1 MVLDD
6 GYYYVIEKRNKLI
19 WDNIDDLITVIEP
32 NHEYNIVYINED
44 ALKQILGYN
53 KKNLIGK
60 SLKEYIYPD
69 DKEKFKEL
77 LLDPPIKNQK
87 NELRLLTKNKGYV
100 WVELKAFSLK
110 ESKNQQNI
118 FVKFKDISTQKE
130 LELRLEDYKEKIGKI
145 SNLIPSFRF
154 WNLFTPK
161 KYDEALHYSY
171 DMLHLITENIPLY
184 IFWKDSNLVY
194 SGCNSNYA
202 KFIGTFTPEDII
214 GRTDKKLLRINRNFK
229 KTERIEKYVLKT
241 GIPIL
246 NQIERWEIESNDDIW
261 LNTCRIPLC
270 DSKGKVIGILIT
282 YEDITNRK
290 KEEHM
295 LIESEAKYH
304 DLFETSPNG
313 VMLID
318 LKGNI
323 LECNS
328 ALEAISGYPTE
339 DFIGKNVFQ
348 LKIFYKNGLEILLN
362 SFKDLMNKNQLE
374 LVEFQILKKDN
385 KISWIQIRAKL
396 IIRKGVTLVLVVIND
411 INTQKTIEQALKE
424 NEKIY
429 RQLFDTSTVGIME
442 MDLKDNKVSNINPK
456 LLNILGYSR
465 EDLKDEDLRLKI
477 IHPEDLHK
485 LILPTQEEVLEF
497 RIFNKDGKLKWL
509 AGTRKNHFDDNGK
522 ISSLTLWL
530 EDVTEK
536 KMYEELIHELNI
548 NFLNFTTDIRNNI
561 IMLLNSCLKLLNAD
575 LVLYIHKLFDDGK
588 DKYQILTND
597 NKSFVYNS
605 QDFTENIFSGSLF
618 YEEHDFPQTFFDIHK
633 MGYAKTDPFISE
645 YNLKGSFGKLIK
657 TKDATNSAIC
667 VFFKT
672 NPSISNQDKLVM
684 FLICDAIEI
693 EQRRWQVQNDLE
705 EQNITLNKMN
715 NLKTEL
721 FSRTSHELK
730 TPLISIKGFTEL
742 LLTIHR
748 AKLDDDMI
756 SILEE
761 IKNGSKRLEKIIKLL
776 LEGTKLEA
784 GQYELNRTEEDL
796 TFLIKFCVNELK
808 GLVRLRNQTI
818 TLELHDE
825 LKTKFDKERIY
836 DVISNLLVNAI
847 KYTQLEGNILIQSEI
862 KDSLFIISIK
872 DNGIG
877 FTSEEKSQVFKQ
889 FGRIERYGQ
898 GWDVDI
904 EGTGLGLYITKKIIE
919 IHGGKIWLESAGRNK
934 GSSFYF
940 SIPIIE

>member
-1 MVLDD
+1 MVLRD
-6 GYYYVIEKRNKLI
+6 EFNFELNKREQLI

-32 NHEYNIVYINED
+32 NYEYNIIYINEK
-44 ALKQILGYN
+44 AFKHILGYT
-53 KKNLIGK
+53 KKDLIGK
-60 SLKEYIYPD
+60 SFKKYIHPED
-69 DKEKFKEL
+69 IEKFQEL
-77 LLDPPIKNQK
+77 LLAQPLKNHK
-87 NELRLLTKNKGYV
+87 NELRLCTKNKRYV
-100 WVELKAFSLK
+100 WVELKAFPL
-110 ESKNQQNI
+110 EDSKKQQNI
-118 FVKFKDISTQKE
+118 FVKLKDISARKE
-130 LELRLEDYKEKIGKI
+130 LELRLEDYKEKIGRI
-145 SNLIPSFRF
+145 SKLVPEIRF
-154 WNLFTPK
+154 WDLFTPK
-161 KYDEALHYSY
+161 KYDEALHHSY
-171 DMLHLITENIPLY
+171 NMFQLITENIPQY
-184 IFWKDSNLVY
+184 IFWKDNNLVY
-194 SGCNSNYA
+194 LGCNSNYA
-202 KFIGTFTPEDII
+202 KFIGFLIPEDII
-214 GRTDKKLLRINRNFK
+214 GRTNKSLLRTNRNFIN
-229 KTERIEKYVLKT
+229 TERIERDVLKT
-241 GIPIL
+241 GISII
-246 NQIERWEIESNDDIW
+246 NQIEKWEVENKDNIL
-261 LNTCRIPLC
+261 LNTSRVPLR
-270 DSKGKVIGILIT
+270 DSKGNVIGILIT
-282 YEDITNRK
+282 NEDITNRK
-290 KEEHM
+290 KDEYK

-328 ALEAISGYPTE
+328 ALEAISGYPAE
-339 DFIGKNVFQ
+339 YFIGKNFIK
-348 LKIFYKNGLEILLN
+348 LKIFFKNGLEILLN
-362 SFKDLMNKNQLE
+362 GFKDLMNENQLE
-374 LVEFQILKKDN
+374 LIEFQIIKKDKN
-385 KISWIQIRAKL
+385 ISWIQIRGKL
-396 IIRKGVTLVLVVIND
+396 INRKGVTLILIVIND
-411 INTQKTIEQALKE
+411 VNTQKIIEHALRE
-424 NEKIY
+424 NEKMY
-429 RQLFDTSTVGIME
+429 RELFDTSTVGIME

-456 LLNILGYSR
+456 LLKILGYSR
-465 EDLKDEDLRLKI
+465 EDLRDEDLRLKI
-477 IHPEDLHK
+477 IHPEDLKK
-485 LILPTQEEVLEF
+485 LILPTQEEDLEF

-509 AGTRKNHFDDNGK
+509 AGTKKNHFDDNGK

-536 KMYEELIHELNI
+536 KRYEELIHELNI
-548 NFLNFTTDIRNNI
+548 NFLNFTTDIRKNI
-561 IMLLNSCLKLLNAD
+561 NMLLNSCFKLLNAD
-575 LVLYIHKLFDDGK
+575 LVIYIHKINDDGK
-588 DKYQILTND
+588 EKYQILTND
-597 NKSFVYNS
+597 NRSFVFDS
-605 QDFTENIFSGSLF
+605 RDFVENIFSSVLF

-657 TKDATNSAIC
+657 TQDNTKSALC
-667 VFFKT
+667 VFFKR
-672 NPSISNQDKLVM
+672 NPTISNQDKLVI

-693 EQRRWQVQNDLE
+693 EQRRWQVQTDLE
-705 EQNITLNKMN
+705 EQNIILNKIN

-742 LLTIHR
+742 LLTIHK

-784 GQYELNRTEEDL
+784 GQYELNLTEEDL

-818 TLELHDE
+818 TLSLHDE

-847 KYTQLEGNILIQSEI
+847 KYTPLEGDIIIQSEI
-862 KDSLFIISIK
+862 KDDIFIISVK

-877 FTSEEKSQVFKQ
+877 FTNEEKSQVFKQ
-889 FGRIERYGQ
+889 FGKIERYGQ

-904 EGTGLGLYITKKIIE
+904 EGTGLGLFISKKIIE

-934 GSSFYF
+934 GSTFLF
-940 SIPIIE
+940 SIPIIK